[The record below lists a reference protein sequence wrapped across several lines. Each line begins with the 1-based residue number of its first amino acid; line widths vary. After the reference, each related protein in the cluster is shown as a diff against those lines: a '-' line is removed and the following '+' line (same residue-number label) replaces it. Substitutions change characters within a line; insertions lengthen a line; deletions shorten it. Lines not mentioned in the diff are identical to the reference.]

1 MRRMTGFGFATIT
14 VLALGFA
21 APSAEANGIVYIG
34 QDSSDHFGSQPQGV
48 TLTKN
53 AVIWAGGTATPS
65 IGLVGDGVSFGGNT
79 QALLNAAGFAGE
91 YTLIAPSAL
100 GSTVLSLYDLLYFAP
115 TTSSADTAFFAA
127 SSASIASYTA
137 GGGGLVVEPEV
148 FAAGSWAWVPDAAL
162 IGHTDGTN
170 ICGTAP
176 ANAVTIVTPGDPVM
190 AGLTDAGLSNWG
202 CSIHSEF
209 ATPGAAGYTTLAA
222 ATGGPA
228 DIISKEAVPEP
239 MSLMLLGTGL
249 VVAAYRARRKGANQA

>member
-1 MRRMTGFGFATIT
+1 MTGFGFATIA

-127 SSASIASYTA
+127 SSASIAAYTA

-162 IGHTDGTN
+162 IGHSGASN
-170 ICGTAP
+170 ICTDS
-176 ANAVTIVTPGDPVM
+176 VTIVAPGDPVM
-190 AGLTDAGLSNWG
+190 AGLTSAGLSNWH
-202 CSIHSEF
+202 CSIHSDF
-209 ATPGAAGYTTLAA
+209 LTPGAAGYTTLAM
-222 ATGGPA
+222 GGRA